1 MTLRDLASRHA
12 KAILGSTR
20 TGWAED
26 VTWRFKSGAPERTF
40 AAVVKR
46 LDLQPATPSSRATTR
61 RRVQIE
67 IPRDDVAGVTAITK
81 GDTVLCVTRE
91 GEDPVE
97 CQLVRV
103 VSQDSAL
110 FVVEVEA

>member
-1 MTLRDLASRHA
+1 MSLRDLDARITRS
-12 KAILGSTR
+12 IIGSTR
-20 TGWAED
+20 MGWAED

-40 AAVVKR
+40 AAIVKR

-67 IPRDDVAGVTAITK
+67 IPRDDVVGVTVISK
-81 GDTVLCVTRE
+81 GDSVLVVTRE
-91 GEDPVE
+91 GEEPVE

-103 VSQDSAL
+103 VSQDSSR